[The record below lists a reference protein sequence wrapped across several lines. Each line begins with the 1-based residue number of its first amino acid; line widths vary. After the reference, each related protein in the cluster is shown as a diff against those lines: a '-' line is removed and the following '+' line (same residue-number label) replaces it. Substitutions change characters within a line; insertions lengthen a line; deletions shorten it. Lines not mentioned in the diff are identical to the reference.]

1 MMRNDAGSTG
11 CGAEAELAGYAA
23 KGFTAAKMCVVGRE
37 GFSIANCVRRVKA
50 ARGGLGLMSN

>member
-23 KGFTAAKMCVVGRE
+23 KGFTAAKMCVVGRD

-50 ARGGLGLMSN
+50 ARR